1 MIKGENVCL
10 AVLLRHLIPQHQ
22 RNHCQ
27 RAEDGG
33 RERESGGRGRGKV
46 LGIFVYN
53 FQLLPIAEI
62 YRNSDQRAHSLAQSR
77 ATRQGTQHAT
87 TSTGPTTPIPWPCQW
102 AFSRRRAHYQHP
114 IRRAAN
120 DDCLAVTHPGRDTFK
135 G

>member
-1 MIKGENVCL
+1 MPCRS

-22 RNHCQ
+22 RNHCKTTYPQ
-27 RAEDGG
+27 RAGGGRG
-33 RERESGGRGRGKV
+33 RERERRGKV
-46 LGIFVYN
+46 PGIFVYN

-87 TSTGPTTPIPWPCQW
+87 TSTGPTTPNPWPCQW

-120 DDCLAVTHPGRDTFK
+120 DDCLPIAHPGRDTFK